1 MSLTMYQASVPVF
14 IRQLH
19 NLSAILTKAVAHA
32 DARAEATSL
41 LIEARLAPDMFPL
54 ARQIQIASDTA
65 KGAGAR
71 LAGVDVP
78 SFEDKETTFPELQER
93 IAKTI
98 AFLEGMP
105 AEKIDGSEDREVVVK
120 TRNSEMRFTGQS
132 CLLTFAL

>member
-78 SFEDKETTFPELQER
+78 SFEDKETTFPNCR
-93 IAKTI
+93 IVSPRRSRSWKAC
-98 AFLEGMP
+98 P
-105 AEKIDGSEDREVVVK
+105 P
-120 TRNSEMRFTGQS
+120 TRSTAARTARW
-132 CLLTFAL
+132 L